1 MTPMVLRHSFRQRDV
16 GDKRA
21 DWTRFA
27 ALADELG
34 YSIRVTGGVE
44 YTHEINCSPLDF
56 WALVNLS
63 QNNAVRGAA
72 EPRTLDGLV
81 GQGGAK

>member
-1 MTPMVLRHSFRQRDV
+1 VKALVLRHSFRQRDV
-16 GDKRA
+16 GDKRS

-27 ALADELG
+27 DLANEFG

-56 WALVNLS
+56 WALVDLS
-63 QNNAVRGAA
+63 QNDRLHGREGSAA
-72 EPRTLDGLV
+72 E
-81 GQGGAK
+81 